1 MQEIFDRI
9 WLHPNQGPR
18 DPLNDPLNAFL
29 FYEFMRAPNLGPYFE
44 VPPHNFE
51 VSPHNWPTKV
61 SPHKTTRAVGHKC
74 HMWYLLPLGRAPTL
88 PFFLI
93 FLSAISPTILTFSQ
107 HTSKKDLAEKKAST
121 ECSHTKMGGMI
132 DAHHADLAQ
141 RSRART
147 RKQRL
152 CLIMPT
158 HGAALSKLPSRILS
172 RQPQETSSPRFHL
185 YTMVWKWTNASAIVT
200 EQSRVDTWT
209 ASADTNL
216 GIEHRLLAAA
226 VELRLRWPWR
236 THFRTCHMYEHILQK
251 AVIVGWKQA
260 HTEQHIGAND
270 A

>member
-1 MQEIFDRI
+1 M
-9 WLHPNQGPR
+9 
-18 DPLNDPLNAFL
+18 
-29 FYEFMRAPNLGPYFE
+29 
-44 VPPHNFE
+44 
-51 VSPHNWPTKV
+51 
-61 SPHKTTRAVGHKC
+61 
-74 HMWYLLPLGRAPTL
+74 GRAPTL

-172 RQPQETSSPRFHL
+172 RQLQETSSPRFHL
-185 YTMVWKWTNASAIVT
+185 RTVVGKCRCVSVIVT
-200 EQSRVDTWT
+200 EHPRVDRWT
-209 ASADTNL
+209 ASAEPNL
-216 GIEHRLLAAA
+216 GIEYRLLAAA
-226 VELRLRWPWR
+226 VELRLR
-236 THFRTCHMYEHILQK
+236 
-251 AVIVGWKQA
+251 
-260 HTEQHIGAND
+260 
-270 A
+270 

>member
-1 MQEIFDRI
+1 MHCSHLRGPDIC
-9 WLHPNQGPR
+9 LHTYHRLFQGRVLQQGGEDVEGQREGNTKKTKQMCVRQTSDATEMLDELLSFFHVDSQFPDHTNLQSTHFKKGLARKKSKNQ
-18 DPLNDPLNAFL
+18 
-29 FYEFMRAPNLGPYFE
+29 
-44 VPPHNFE
+44 
-51 VSPHNWPTKV
+51 
-61 SPHKTTRAVGHKC
+61 
-74 HMWYLLPLGRAPTL
+74 
-88 PFFLI
+88 
-93 FLSAISPTILTFSQ
+93 TFSHNNGSQ
-107 HTSKKDLAEKKAST
+107 LWHTP
-121 ECSHTKMGGMI
+121 CGM
-132 DAHHADLAQ
+132 AQ

-172 RQPQETSSPRFHL
+172 RQPQETGSPRFHL

-236 THFRTCHMYEHILQK
+236 TPCWTCHVYEHILQK